1 MSYPFEKPVVYL
13 ITQGDAQ
20 ASNFT
25 QKKKE
30 ILQLIRVAS
39 EAEISLI
46 QIREKKLTAQM
57 LFELALEAVE
67 ITKNRSTKLLI
78 NGRADI
84 ATAAKADGVHL
95 PSASLPTRVVRGS
108 FSNNFLIGVS
118 THSLQEA
125 QAAIAEGADFVTFGP
140 VFETPDKGEP
150 QGLRELNRVCALL
163 KPFPVIAL
171 GGINGEN
178 WETVVQNG
186 ASGFAS
192 IRFLND
198 EDNLQRLLH

>member
-1 MSYPFEKPVVYL
+1 MSYTFEKPVVYI
-13 ITQGDAQ
+13 ITQGDAE

-39 EAEISLI
+39 EAKISLM
-46 QIREKKLTAQM
+46 QIREKRLTARL
-57 LFELALEAVE
+57 LFELASEAVE
-67 ITKNRSTKLLI
+67 ITKTRSTKLLI

-84 ATAAKADGVHL
+84 AVAANADGVHL
-95 PSASLPTRVVRGS
+95 PSDSLPTRVVRNR
-108 FSNNFLIGVS
+108 FSNNFIIGVS
-118 THSLQEA
+118 THLLEEA
-125 QAAIAEGADFVTFGP
+125 QAARAEGADFVTFGP
-140 VFETPDKGEP
+140 VFDTPDKGEP
-150 QGLRELNRVCALL
+150 HGLQEMNRVCALL

-178 WETVVQNG
+178 CETVVQNG

-198 EDNLQRLLH
+198 EDNLQRFLH